1 LEREGKVCELRKT
14 KMSKIKVMRLIA
26 TLLLTFLLSL
36 SCDSQQSSSGYV
48 LMNSDGTVRLPNG
61 SITPAMLSQALA
73 GSYRTL
79 VTLNGNVVNNNASAN
94 TIADVT
100 GLSFQVTAGTT
111 YRFYALIRYSSA
123 ATTTGSRWSVSA
135 PANPTLL
142 NYVSRY
148 TLTATAVTTNNA
160 TAYDVPSGSSATSL
174 TAGNICVIEGI
185 ITPSQNGT
193 FIIRFA
199 SEVSN
204 SAITALAGST
214 LEYW

>member
-1 LEREGKVCELRKT
+1 
-14 KMSKIKVMRLIA
+14 MRLIA

-36 SCDSQQSSSGYV
+36 SCDGQQSSSGYV

-100 GLSFQVTAGTT
+100 GLSFPVTAGTT
-111 YRFYALIRYSSA
+111 YRFYAMIRYSSA

-148 TLTATAVTTNNA
+148 IA
-160 TAYDVPSGSSATSL
+160 
-174 TAGNICVIEGI
+174 
-185 ITPSQNGT
+185 NGRKYMCHRGYYHT
-193 FIIRFA
+193 IPKRHIHYK
-199 SEVSN
+199 VCK
-204 SAITALAGST
+204 
-214 LEYW
+214 